1 MDSLVFTNCQL
12 CKANSPKFLHVIPG
26 FKGDHREFNVV
37 KCAVCDFVYINPRY
51 SEKENIELYEES
63 YFTDQVKDLSGKVR
77 SFIDDREDKINDHR
91 IEWGFLKKYKRGG
104 RILDFGSGPG
114 FFLDS
119 LDGNW
124 EKYAVDTSNFSIS
137 NIQDPTTNKFRGTLF
152 EAGYED
158 NFFDAIYIG
167 HTLDRLTNL
176 SETLSELR
184 RVLNVNGVMLA
195 VTPNIGSLCA
205 RVFKERYR
213 LLYSNHLVYF
223 STETLKK
230 FFSQSGFKLVDVKY
244 SYCGTSFFSYSG
256 FFLGTGKIL
265 LQVFSNIFQVPIKM
279 VSPPYPGNLISV
291 IVARS

>member
-51 SEKENIELYEES
+51 SEKENRELYEES

-158 NFFDAIYIG
+158 NFFDAIHIG
-167 HTLDRLTNL
+167 NTLDRLTNL
-176 SETLSELR
+176 SDSLS
-184 RVLNVNGVMLA
+184 
-195 VTPNIGSLCA
+195 
-205 RVFKERYR
+205 
-213 LLYSNHLVYF
+213 
-223 STETLKK
+223 
-230 FFSQSGFKLVDVKY
+230 
-244 SYCGTSFFSYSG
+244 
-256 FFLGTGKIL
+256 
-265 LQVFSNIFQVPIKM
+265 
-279 VSPPYPGNLISV
+279 
-291 IVARS
+291 